1 MVINYNEFL
10 SSWELQ
16 QNALIEMREERF
28 SFIHKKYVTPSKA
41 LIFVGVVSS
50 IVSVLST
57 FIVAMG
63 AGVSPYA
70 LMDNKASDPV
80 IKYSPDYHRRI

>member
-28 SFIHKKYVTPSKA
+28 SFMMDIIEETHPEINRILDAGCTPTI
-41 LIFVGVVSS
+41 LPSS
-50 IVSVLST
+50 
-57 FIVAMG
+57 
-63 AGVSPYA
+63 
-70 LMDNKASDPV
+70 
-80 IKYSPDYHRRI
+80 